1 MMLLGAKHFII
12 MFILHSMYIIQPMV
26 FEMERSKPSYSQ
38 IIQPICIML
47 NRIQLNRI
55 YIRQSAAKN
64 TSPKPDTSKNWLGQ
78 VKIT

>member
-47 NRIQLNRI
+47 NRI
-55 YIRQSAAKN
+55 
-64 TSPKPDTSKNWLGQ
+64 
-78 VKIT
+78 